1 MNLPYCTS
9 FYKIIYKSDKDRA
22 AKKLRHQDKKR
33 ERVYSDSQ
41 SDRSDST
48 ESRPKKSKKKK
59 KDKKKKKK
67 KDKKG
72 DRGSSLDRSV
82 QKSPDRSAD
91 RPDRESRDGTPVA
104 TITKTTDEGA
114 KEEIVKEDNGIT
126 NPDSTPIRDEKPIT
140 PPEPENDEKKVE
152 NGVKEQTTPQYT
164 INKTIPDYKPA
175 HETDP

>member
-1 MNLPYCTS
+1 MVERKKYE
-9 FYKIIYKSDKDRA
+9 IIYKSVEDRA

-41 SDRSDST
+41 SDGSDSI

-72 DRGSSLDRSV
+72 DRGSSHDRSV
-82 QKSPDRSAD
+82 QKSPDRPS
-91 RPDRESRDGTPVA
+91 RESRDDTPVA
-104 TITKTTDEGA
+104 TITKTDEGP
-114 KEEIVKEDNGIT
+114 KVVEEIAKEDNGIT

-140 PPEPENDEKKVE
+140 PPEIKPEDDEKKVE
-152 NGVKEQTTPQYT
+152 NGVKEPTTPQYT
-164 INKTIPDYKPA
+164 INKAIPDYKPA
-175 HETDP
+175 HEADS

>member
-1 MNLPYCTS
+1 MTWYFVLKS
-9 FYKIIYKSDKDRA
+9 FEDRA

-33 ERVYSDSQ
+33 ERTYSDSQ
-41 SDRSDST
+41 SDGSDSI

-72 DRGSSLDRSV
+72 DRGSSHDRSV
-82 QKSPDRSAD
+82 QKSPDRPSD
-91 RPDRESRDGTPVA
+91 RPSRESRDGTPIA
-104 TITKTTDEGA
+104 TITKTDDGA
-114 KEEIVKEDNGIT
+114 KERDEIVKEDNGIT

-140 PPEPENDEKKVE
+140 PPEPKQPENDEKKVE
-152 NGVKEQTTPQYT
+152 NGVKEPTTPQYT

-175 HETDP
+175 HEADA

>member
-1 MNLPYCTS
+1 MINIKTN
-9 FYKIIYKSDKDRA
+9 YKSDKDRA

-33 ERVYSDSQ
+33 DRVYSDSQ

-67 KDKKG
+67 KDKKS

-82 QKSPDRSAD
+82 QKSPDRPS
-91 RPDRESRDGTPVA
+91 RESRDGTPVA
-104 TITKTTDEGA
+104 TISKTDEGA
-114 KEEIVKEDNGIT
+114 KEGEEIVKDDNGIT

-140 PPEPENDEKKVE
+140 PPEIKPENDEKKVE
-152 NGVKEQTTPQYT
+152 NGVKESTTPQYT